1 MSNII
6 MFCAGILL
14 IAFVKLSYRAT
25 KNHLGQRPQDHS
37 VIALLWVNV
46 AFALLMAL
54 GVFLM
59 INALRSA
66 GVLSDLRSHF
76 LPFASAGAPT
86 GKGNPGGD
94 IGQTMGLVF
103 AALGVIMTLVTAI
116 VISVARASVEDIR
129 RIEDRFMTKR
139 DQINHGIEDIRRA
152 REISEARLALVM
164 KSIRASR
171 SNLNGIRTITSN
183 TGCATSDQKIER
195 SLRSQIEEI
204 YSANDGDIDEIK
216 IFASAISGY
225 AANPGQRKDFFHA
238 MGKEGL
244 DYVKALKKMIEVC
257 YQDKSFDDR
266 RTQIT
271 GILKELTDYC
281 YWHEYQN
288 KLDQR
293 PTA

>member
-1 MSNII
+1 MSDII
-6 MFCAGILL
+6 IFCAGILL
-14 IAFVKLSYRAT
+14 IVFVKLSYRAT
-25 KNHLGQRPQDHS
+25 KNHLGQRPHDHS
-37 VIALLWVNV
+37 VIVMLWVNV

-76 LPFASAGAPT
+76 LPSARLVAPT
-86 GKGNPGGD
+86 GKGVPGGD

-139 DQINHGIEDIRRA
+139 DQINHGIEDIRKA
-152 REISEARLALVM
+152 REISEARLALEV

-171 SNLNGIRTITSN
+171 SNRNAIRTITSN
-183 TGCATSDQKIER
+183 VGSGTSDQSIER
-195 SLRSQIEEI
+195 NLRYQLEEI
-204 YSANDGDIDEIK
+204 YSANEGDLDEIK

-225 AANPGQRKDFFHA
+225 AAIPDQREDFFHA

-244 DYVKALKKMIEVC
+244 DYVKALKKVIEVC
-257 YQDKSFDDR
+257 YQEESFDDR
-266 RTQIT
+266 RKQIT

-293 PTA
+293 PIA

>member
-25 KNHLGQRPQDHS
+25 KGHLGQRPHDHS

-59 INALRSA
+59 IDALRSA
-66 GVLSDLRSHF
+66 GVLRDLRSHF
-76 LPFASAGAPT
+76 LPSAPAGAT
-86 GKGNPGGD
+86 AGKGDPGGD

-139 DQINHGIEDIRRA
+139 DQINHGIEDVRKA

-171 SNLNGIRTITSN
+171 SNLNAIRTIKSN
-183 TGCATSDQKIER
+183 TPKGTFNPGTEHD
-195 SLRSQIEEI
+195 LRVTIEEF
-204 YSANDGDIDEIK
+204 YSANDGNLEQIK
-216 IFASAISGY
+216 IFAAFISEHTI
-225 AANPGQRKDFFHA
+225 NPGTRNDFFTA
-238 MGKEGL
+238 MGSEGL
-244 DYVKALKKMIEVC
+244 GYVIALKAAVETC
-257 YQDKSFDDR
+257 YQDKSFDDQ

-271 GILKELTDYC
+271 GVLKELTDYC

-293 PTA
+293 RPA

>member
-6 MFCAGILL
+6 TFCAGILL

-25 KNHLGQRPQDHS
+25 KGHLGQRPHDHS

-59 INALRSA
+59 VNALRSA

-76 LPFASAGAPT
+76 LSSAPAGAT
-86 GKGNPGGD
+86 TSKSIPGGD

-139 DQINHGIEDIRRA
+139 DQINHGIDDIRKA

-164 KSIRASR
+164 KSIQASR
-171 SNLNGIRTITSN
+171 SNLIAIKTIASN
-183 TGCATSDQKIER
+183 DVKGTGSQSAER
-195 SLRSQIEEI
+195 NLRVLIEEL
-204 YSANDGDIDEIK
+204 YSANDGDVAAIKRFADVISKHTTNADE
-216 IFASAISGY
+216 
-225 AANPGQRKDFFHA
+225 RKEFFHT
-238 MGKEGL
+238 MGGEGL
-244 DYVKALKKMIEVC
+244 EYVKALKKVVETC
-257 YQDKSFDDR
+257 YQDESFDDR
-266 RTQIT
+266 RTQIA

-281 YWHEYQN
+281 YWHEYHN

-293 PTA
+293 TPA